1 MPETGWYY
9 AYCLCSRVKERE
21 EKTDNDD
28 ESDDSDDDDDEDPA
42 KKPELSAAPVPHPL
56 GAVNRIR
63 VCVIS
68 CIYVVLCL

>member
-1 MPETGWYY
+1 MSTK
-9 AYCLCSRVKERE
+9 CFRVKERE
-21 EKTDNDD
+21 EKTDDD
-28 ESDDSDDDDDEDPA
+28 GESDDSDDDDDDDDPA

-68 CIYVVLCL
+68 RIYVVLSL